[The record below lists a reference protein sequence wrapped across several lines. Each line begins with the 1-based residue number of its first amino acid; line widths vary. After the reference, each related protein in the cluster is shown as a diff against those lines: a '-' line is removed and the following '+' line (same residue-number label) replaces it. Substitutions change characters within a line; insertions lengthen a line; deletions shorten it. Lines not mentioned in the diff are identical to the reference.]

1 MGNRH
6 GTQLLSGNEAIARG
20 AWEAGVKVGTG
31 YPGTPSTEILEHLA
45 RYPEV
50 DCEWSVNEKVALEV
64 AVGAS
69 LAGVRAIVTMKHVG
83 LNVAADPL
91 FSAAYIGV
99 NAGLLIVSADDPGM
113 HSSQNEQDNRL
124 LARAARVA
132 LLEPSTPQEA
142 KDFTLTA
149 FEISELYDTPVI
161 LRTTTR
167 LSHGKGEVVLDARRE
182 IPRRPYRKNTQK
194 YVVLPA
200 HGRVHH
206 RGIEEERIPALE
218 REAERWAKIY
228 EGSEE
233 LAIITAGVAFPYAR
247 EAFPEASILK
257 LGMTHP
263 LPRELIKR
271 FAQGKK
277 RIIVIEELE
286 PYLEEQVKALGIPC
300 EGKDKLPRYG
310 ELSVTILQEAFC
322 PRPRTKRRKGAE
334 PKLKVL
340 PPRPPVLC
348 PGCMHRGVFYALRQL
363 NAIVSGDIGCYT
375 LGALP
380 PLGAMDTSMNMG
392 ASISMAHGMEKAL
405 SPAERKKLVAVIG
418 DSTFYHS
425 GVPAL
430 IDLLYNKGTSTVMI
444 LDNHTTA
451 MTGHQDH
458 PGTGRTI
465 KGQPAPVIDLEKL
478 CKGLGIEHVRR
489 VDPYDLLN
497 IWRVLDEELRRD
509 APSVVI
515 ADGPCVLKEKK
526 RFDEPVKVSRDRC
539 TECLACAQLG
549 CPAIELANGHIE
561 INSLLCIACT
571 HCQQVCADCNAGI
584 DIPFV
589 LELVHQKRYA
599 EAFKVLVRANPFPAM
614 AGRVCPHPCDHET
627 NALGWPQEKI
637 YSERYPDLVREFPTP
652 GNPAKLSI
660 RDVERFLGDYGIE
673 NFTGA
678 EFQPAVERSERVV
691 IVGSGPAG
699 LAAAWFLRRQGFQVT
714 VLEAL
719 EAPGGMM
726 RFGIPDFRLPKDVL
740 DREIDR
746 LLMMGIEIRC
756 GVEVG
761 RDISLEQLRKDYD
774 AVIIA
779 VGDSAPPTLEL
790 EGAGEVRRGLLYG
803 VEFLQRYNR
812 GLKVD
817 VGRRVAVIGGGNTAI
832 DCARAARRLRAEVVV
847 YYRRTAEEMPAIR
860 EEIEEA
866 EREGVRFQFLVSPKR
881 VIADERGHVRGLELL
896 RMKPGPLDES
906 GRRRPVPVP
915 GSEFT
920 VDVDTVILAIGER
933 ANLSFLKGS
942 DVPFDEKIKVRFT
955 GETGAP
961 GVFACGDVSFGY
973 GTVTQAIATGRRVAE
988 AVAGYLQRAKA
999 HKGQAG
1005 IWHER
1010 LA

>member
-1 MGNRH
+1 MTDQPGK
-6 GTQLLSGNEAIARG
+6 GLLSGNEAITRG

-45 RYPEV
+45 QYPEV

-91 FSAAYIGV
+91 FSAAYMGV
-99 NAGLLIVSADDPGM
+99 NAGLVVISADDPGM

-142 KDFTLTA
+142 KEFAIAA

-167 LSHGKGEVVLDARRE
+167 LAHGKGEVTLGERKE
-182 IPRRPYRKNTQK
+182 PPKRPYRKDVQK

-200 HGRVHH
+200 HGRVRH
-206 RGIEEERIPALE
+206 RWIEEERIPALE

-228 EGSEE
+228 KGSEE
-233 LAIITAGVAFPYAR
+233 LAIITSGVAFPYAR
-247 EAFPEASILK
+247 EAFPDASILK

-271 FAQGKK
+271 FAQGKE

-300 EGKDKLPRYG
+300 EGKEKLPRYG
-310 ELSVTILQEAFC
+310 ELSVTILREAFL
-322 PRPRTKRRKGAE
+322 PGEKPERRTK
-334 PKLKVL
+334 PKLKAL

-348 PGCMHRGVFYALRQL
+348 PGCMHRGVFYTLRQL
-363 NAIVSGDIGCYT
+363 GAIVSGDIGCYT

-380 PLGAMDTSMNMG
+380 PLGAMDTCMNMG

-405 SPAERKKLVAVIG
+405 SPEKRKRLVAVIG

-430 IDLLYNKGTSTVMI
+430 IDILYNKGTSTVVI

-478 CKGLGIEHVRR
+478 CRGLGIEHVRR

-497 IWRVLDEELRRD
+497 IWRALDEELHRD
-509 APSVVI
+509 APSVII
-515 ADGPCVLKEKK
+515 ADGTCVLKEKK
-526 RFDEPVKVSRDRC
+526 RFDEPITVSYDRC
-539 TECLACAQLG
+539 TECLACTQVG
-549 CPAIELANGHIE
+549 CPAIELADGRIE
-561 INSLLCIACT
+561 INPLLCIACT

-584 DIPFV
+584 DIPLV

-599 EAFKVLVRANPFPAM
+599 EAFKVLVRANPFPAV

-637 YSERYPDLVREFPTP
+637 YAERYPDLVREFPTP
-652 GNPAKLSI
+652 GKPAKLSI

-678 EFQPAVERSERVV
+678 EFRPAVERSERVA

-746 LLMMGIEIRC
+746 LLMMGVEIRC

-761 RDISLEQLRKDYD
+761 RDVSLEDLRRDYD

-779 VGDSAPPTLEL
+779 VGDSAPQTLKL
-790 EGAGEVRRGLLYG
+790 EGEENVRRGLLYG
-803 VEFLQRYNR
+803 VEFLRRYNR

-832 DCARAARRLRAEVVV
+832 DCARASRRLGAEVVV

-866 EREGVRFQFLVSPKR
+866 EREGVRFEYLSAPKR
-881 VIADERGHVRGLELL
+881 VITDEKGHVRKLELL

-915 GSEFT
+915 GSEFAT
-920 VDVDTVILAIGER
+920 DVDTVILAIGER
-933 ANLSFLKGS
+933 ADLSFLEGS
-942 DVPFDEKIKVRFT
+942 DVPFDEKIKARFT

-973 GTVTQAIATGRRVAE
+973 GTVTQAIATGRRTAE
-988 AVAGYLQRAKA
+988 AIANYLQRVKA
-999 HKGQAG
+999 RRAG
-1005 IWHER
+1005 
-1010 LA
+1010 